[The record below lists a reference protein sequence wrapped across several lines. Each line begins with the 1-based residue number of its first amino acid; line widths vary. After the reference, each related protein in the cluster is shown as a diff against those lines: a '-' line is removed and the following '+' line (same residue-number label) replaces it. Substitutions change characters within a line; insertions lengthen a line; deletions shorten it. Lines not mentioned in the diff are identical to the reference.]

1 MISKLIE
8 KNGYWYC
15 SNCRMRVDLDN
26 TSYCEYCGCNF
37 SNYEEVTR
45 KLWNI
50 IFDDEVRV

>member
-15 SNCRMRVDLDN
+15 SNCRMKVDLDN